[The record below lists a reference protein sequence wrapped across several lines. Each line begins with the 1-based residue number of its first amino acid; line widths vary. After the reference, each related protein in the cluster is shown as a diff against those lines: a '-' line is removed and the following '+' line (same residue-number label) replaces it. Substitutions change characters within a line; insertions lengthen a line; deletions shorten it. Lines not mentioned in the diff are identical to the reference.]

1 MIRCFTLLVFALVL
15 GACGHTNQ
23 STPPQQQ
30 QQQTDSMWLT
40 GKQAYENICAD
51 CHEEGVDGAPRT
63 GDRDAWD
70 GRSRLWAAVLTEHAK
85 QGYGDMPARGGG
97 DILSDADTAKAAD
110 YMLTLTYPEAHR
122 D

>member
-1 MIRCFTLLVFALVL
+1 MIRYSTSLVFALVL
-15 GACGHTNQ
+15 CACGHTDQ
-23 STPPQQQ
+23 TIPQQ

-40 GKQAYENICAD
+40 GKQAYENICAG
-51 CHEEGVDGAPRT
+51 CHKEGVNGAPRT

-70 GRSRLWAAVLTEHAK
+70 GRSRLWEAVLTEHAK

-97 DILSDADTAKAAD
+97 DILSDADTAKAAA
-110 YMLTLTYPEAHR
+110 YMLTLTYPETHR

>member
-1 MIRCFTLLVFALVL
+1 MIRCIALLVFALAL
-15 GACGHTNQ
+15 IACGHTDQ
-23 STPPQQQ
+23 SPPPQPQQ
-30 QQQTDSMWLT
+30 SDNLWLT
-40 GKQAYENICAD
+40 GKLAYENICAD
-51 CHEEGVDGAPRT
+51 CHEEGVDDAPRT

-85 QGYGDMPARGGG
+85 KGYGYMPARGGT
-97 DILSDADTAKAAD
+97 DSLSDADINKAAE